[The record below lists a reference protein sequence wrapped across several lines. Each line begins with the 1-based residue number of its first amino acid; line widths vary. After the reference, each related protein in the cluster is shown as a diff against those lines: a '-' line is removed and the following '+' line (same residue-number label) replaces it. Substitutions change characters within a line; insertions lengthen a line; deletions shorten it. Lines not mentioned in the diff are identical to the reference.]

1 MPRVDCDAP
10 FFKIEDT
17 LDTETHIH
25 IHTQN
30 YMHQI
35 LNFSAD
41 LIHELYEVYRQT
53 MADPDVINQA
63 RYFRRLAMEITFQ
76 NNLLA
81 AGYEEEDDRRY
92 GPGF

>member
-1 MPRVDCDAP
+1 M
-10 FFKIEDT
+10 
-17 LDTETHIH
+17 LDRLTFALSINR
-25 IHTQN
+25 IIN
-30 YMHQI
+30 MHQI
-35 LNFSAD
+35 LNFPAD

-53 MADPDVINQA
+53 MADVINQA

>member
-1 MPRVDCDAP
+1 M
-10 FFKIEDT
+10 
-17 LDTETHIH
+17 LDRLTFALSINR
-25 IHTQN
+25 IIN
-30 YMHQI
+30 MHQI
-35 LNFSAD
+35 LNVPAD

-53 MADPDVINQA
+53 MADVINQA

>member
-1 MPRVDCDAP
+1 
-10 FFKIEDT
+10 
-17 LDTETHIH
+17 
-25 IHTQN
+25 
-30 YMHQI
+30 
-35 LNFSAD
+35 
-41 LIHELYEVYRQT
+41 
-53 MADPDVINQA
+53 MADVINQA